1 MSGPNDVEDPAAPDL
16 FQGALFVGE
25 SHLRKREWFHA
36 VRSFERAAELT
47 RSTEDRELARALAH
61 LAAAGYKDMTG
72 DGRGAERQRRHAR
85 RRLAPFLP
93 EARRLDL
100 EALLALVDGDDW
112 PMP

>member
-36 VRSFERAAELT
+36 ARSFERAAELAP
-47 RSTEDRELARALAH
+47 SPQDRELARALLH
-61 LAAAGYKDMTG
+61 LAAAGYKGMTG

-85 RRLAPFLP
+85 RRLEPFLP

-100 EALLALVDGDDW
+100 AELLQLVERAR
-112 PMP
+112 